1 MEQIGKKQTV
11 QSKSTA
17 SLITLH
23 LRASVLQSEDLNSDT
38 GLSTATEK
46 EQALLSRFPA
56 AITEYLNLVC
66 DYEQKYI
73 QLMVL
78 KAGKSGNVGLA
89 SGKDLASITKW

>member
-1 MEQIGKKQTV
+1 MEQTEKKQTV

-17 SLITLH
+17 SAITLH
-23 LRASVLQSEDLNSDT
+23 LNASVLQSEDLNSDS
-38 GLSTATEK
+38 GLSTVTEK
-46 EQALLSRFPA
+46 EQAFLSLFPA

-78 KAGKSGNVGLA
+78 KAGKAGNVGLA
-89 SGKDLASITKW
+89 SG